1 MTYNTVAK
9 SEDTKGV
16 FSEDKSDIQYS
27 GQKCEDTKGVIR
39 SHKSND
45 IQYSGQKCEDTK
57 GVIRSHKSNDI
68 QYSGQKSYRSLITLL
83 AKSIEAINQMT
94 YNTVAKSVKILKE

>member
-9 SEDTKGV
+9 SV
-16 FSEDKSDIQYS
+16 KSVLQKSYRHPYTLLAKSKMSVLLWVKYIQYS

-57 GVIRSHKSNDI
+57 GVIRSHKSN
-68 QYSGQKSYRSLITLL
+68 RHTLQWP
-83 AKSIEAINQMT
+83 KVWR
-94 YNTVAKSVKILKE
+94 Y